1 MKQSTKDRILSETP
15 DEVKHIANSLV
26 NKEETKCYCGHTTTC
41 DCGTEEPKQETLEEV
56 SERYAN
62 MQEDVSETI
71 GKYLVKA
78 VFKDGAYW
86 NQERSYSE
94 EEVILLLQKAVTHQD
109 DGETGSLVTAQGKIR
124 TANFYSWFEQFKK
137 Q

>member
-15 DEVKHIANSLV
+15 DEVKQKVRDRADLLV
-26 NKEETKCYCGHTTTC
+26 N
-41 DCGTEEPKQETLEEV
+41 KQETLEEV

-62 MQEDVSETI
+62 MQEDVSENI

-94 EEVILLLQKAVTHQD
+94 EEVVNILMKVYED
-109 DGETGSLVTAQGKIR
+109 IGKRKIPNPVVL
-124 TANFYSWFEQFKK
+124 AEWYEHYKK
-137 Q
+137 

>member
-1 MKQSTKDRILSETP
+1 MT
-15 DEVKHIANSLV
+15 
-26 NKEETKCYCGHTTTC
+26 
-41 DCGTEEPKQETLEEV
+41 QETLEEV

-94 EEVILLLQKAVTHQD
+94 EEMREAFNNGAWRWRMHSKVDIFKEWL
-109 DGETGSLVTAQGKIR
+109 
-124 TANFYSWFEQFKK
+124 EQFKK
-137 Q
+137 K